1 MAEKKRTE
9 VDWQDIRVFLALGR
23 HGSLSGAARALSVNH
38 ATIARRIQS
47 LEATLGEKLVERRPE
62 GYILTPAGT
71 RTLAA
76 AGDMEAAVHTLGRGG
91 EDDAIK
97 GLVRVNAPPA
107 LSLGFLAERL
117 ATLPVS
123 HPGLDIDLATDLRP
137 VSLERREADI
147 AIRLG
152 RPTDGG
158 FIARRLGSMAYGWYG
173 APAICERVEAG
184 GDPVF
189 VGFDEVNTDIPEAVW
204 LARTYPG
211 ARIAFKANNH
221 VAQAAAARAG
231 AGLALLP
238 HYIGRGEPA
247 LRQCRLEP
255 VPEPREIYVLTRGQ
269 DRNNPAIR
277 FVVDHLLRVFADE
290 RTLFEN

>member
-9 VDWQDIRVFLALGR
+9 VDWQDVRVFLALAR

-76 AGDMEAAVHTLGRGG
+76 AGDMEAAVLTLGRGG
-91 EDDAIK
+91 EGDAIK

-107 LSLGFLAERL
+107 LSLGFLVARL
-117 ATLPVS
+117 ATLPVL
-123 HPGLDIDLATDLRP
+123 HPGLDIDLATDLRA
-137 VSLERREADI
+137 VSLERRETDI

-152 RPTDGG
+152 RPVDGD
-158 FIARRLGSMAYGWYG
+158 FVARQLSTMAYGLYG
-173 APAICERVEAG
+173 TAAVCERVEAG
-184 GDPVF
+184 ADPVF
-189 VGFDEVNTDIPEAVW
+189 VGFDEVNADIPEAVW
-204 LARTYPG
+204 LARTHPS
-211 ARIAFKANNH
+211 ARVAFKTNNH

-231 AGLALLP
+231 AGLAVLP
-238 HYIGRGEPA
+238 HYIGRKQPD

-255 VPEPREIYVLTRGQ
+255 VPEPREIYLLTRRQ
-269 DRNNPAIR
+269 DRNNVAIR
-277 FVVDHLLRVFADE
+277 TVADHLLRLFADE
-290 RTLFEN
+290 RSLFEA